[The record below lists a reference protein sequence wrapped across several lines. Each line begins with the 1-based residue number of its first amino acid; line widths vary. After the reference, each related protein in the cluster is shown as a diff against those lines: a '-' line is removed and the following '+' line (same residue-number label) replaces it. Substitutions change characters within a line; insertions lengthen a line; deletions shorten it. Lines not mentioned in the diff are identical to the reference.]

1 MAVVSI
7 EDRNRH
13 TANQLL
19 NAAMNYARLILR
31 KYGEIAPFGFSMSQE
46 GEIARETLDIP
57 RLPGDPG
64 RLWKLLSDHIAEKI
78 RRGKL
83 KAVLMGANV
92 SLTEASAEGYMDAF
106 LLEIEEES
114 GYAIEVTIP
123 YKIIGGQLW
132 GVMPRRIALGQMVAE
147 ESSCRFFG
155 GGPGRKS

>member
-1 MAVVSI
+1 VAVVSI

-31 KYGEIAPFGFSMSQE
+31 KYGEIAPFGFSMSRE
-46 GEIARETLDIP
+46 GEIVRETLDIP

-64 RLWKLLSDHIAEKI
+64 RLWKLLADHIAEKV

-92 SLTEASAEGYMDAF
+92 NLTEASAEGYKDAC

-123 YKIIGGQLW
+123 YKIIGGQLH
-132 GVMPRRIALGQMVAE
+132 GLLPRRIALGQIVAE

-155 GGPGRKS
+155 GGSGHKS

>member
-7 EDRNRH
+7 QDRNRH

-19 NAAMNYARLILR
+19 NAAMNYARLILT
-31 KYGEIAPFGFSMSQE
+31 KYGQIGPFGFSMSRE

-57 RLPGDPG
+57 RLPGDPQ
-64 RLWKLLSDHIAEKI
+64 RLWKLLSDHIAEKV

-92 SLTEASAEGYMDAF
+92 SLTETSAEGYKDAV

-114 GYAIEVTIP
+114 GYAIEATIP
-123 YKIIGGQLW
+123 YGILGGQLW
-132 GVMPRRIALGQMVAE
+132 GLLPRRLVMGEMVAE

>member
-19 NAAMNYARLILR
+19 NAAMSYARVILT
-31 KYGEIAPFGFSMSQE
+31 KYGEIGPFGFSMSRE
-46 GEIARETLDIP
+46 GEVARVTLDLP
-57 RLPGDPG
+57 RLPGDPS
-64 RLWKLLSDHIAEKI
+64 RLWKLLSDHIAE
-78 RRGKL
+78 RVQRGIL

-92 SLTEASAEGYMDAF
+92 NLSQPSAEGYRDGV
-106 LLEIEEES
+106 LLEIEEET

-132 GVMPRRIALGQMVAE
+132 GLLPRRIALGEMVAE
-147 ESSCRFFG
+147 DGVCRFFG
-155 GGPGRKS
+155 RGSGRKS